1 LVEAFQTIANEGD
14 SYIVRDSLLVF
25 LEQFQLFADENDLDA
40 IFRRLDHDNDEML
53 SYNEFEEALTYI
65 VPTHTNL

>member
-1 LVEAFQTIANEGD
+1 VIDEMKTGYLVRNSIKC
-14 SYIVRDSLLVF
+14 F
-25 LEQFQLFADENDLDA
+25 LEELQIFADDNDLDA

-53 SYNEFEEALTYI
+53 NYNEFAEALTYI